1 MSEVTEFVLVSSVHF
16 KPVINTVLMSLFLTW
31 TFICSLCGLKSVNA
45 IVKIEARVR
54 RSPSLSRK
62 PATVLKNELLHR
74 HFFKTSSKKSAF
86 KNCFRR
92 QILQRFN
99 YKYFT
104 EVLNKTTTNHVRTL
118 NSDIQPNNYNSNQFK
133 LNIIQNWILKMI
145 HFETTT
151 QRNLVHKVGWRV
163 PAWRIS
169 LTHSSAR
176 LFYNTCKV

>member
-74 HFFKTSSKKSAF
+74 HSSRQAQKHLLLKTASDG
-86 KNCFRR
+86 
-92 QILQRFN
+92 RFCN
-99 YKYFT
+99 DLTTSIKYFT

-118 NSDIQPNNYNSNQFK
+118 NCDIQPNNYNSNQFK
-133 LNIIQNWILKMI
+133 LNIIQNWILKI
-145 HFETTT
+145 
-151 QRNLVHKVGWRV
+151 V
-163 PAWRIS
+163 
-169 LTHSSAR
+169 
-176 LFYNTCKV
+176 